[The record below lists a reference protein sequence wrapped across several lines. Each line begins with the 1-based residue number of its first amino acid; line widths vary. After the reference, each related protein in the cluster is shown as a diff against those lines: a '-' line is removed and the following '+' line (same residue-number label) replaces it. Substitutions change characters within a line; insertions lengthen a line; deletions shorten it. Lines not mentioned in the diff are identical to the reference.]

1 MTAFLPGELRVSRLR
16 QSGERSLTMAT
27 KVRDAMTPGVQSV
40 PPSEN
45 LPRAAALMREND
57 VGSIPVV
64 DGNQLVGIVTDRDI
78 VARAVADNV
87 DLTTTTV
94 GDVASR
100 DVLTVGPDDDL
111 DEARRLMAEQQVRRL
126 PVVEEGRIVGML
138 AQADVAMV
146 SKEKAAGEML
156 EEISQPSSTPRS

>member
-1 MTAFLPGELRVSRLR
+1 
-16 QSGERSLTMAT
+16 MAT

-78 VARAVADNV
+78 VARPR
-87 DLTTTTV
+87 
-94 GDVASR
+94 GQ
-100 DVLTVGPDDDL
+100 
-111 DEARRLMAEQQVRRL
+111 RRSHSHDRR
-126 PVVEEGRIVGML
+126 RCRL
-138 AQADVAMV
+138 A
-146 SKEKAAGEML
+146 
-156 EEISQPSSTPRS
+156 